1 MLIRFSSSACLIQNA
16 SVPEEG
22 KDFIK
27 KILVL
32 DPKLRMTTKE
42 MLQHPFLTSDDVPK
56 GLSSEAL
63 LKNYLDLLKF
73 HLSKWRINRL

>member
-1 MLIRFSSSACLIQNA
+1 MKNA
-16 SVPEEG
+16 TVPEEA

-42 MLQHPFLTSDDVPK
+42 MLQHPFLTNEDIPKVLSVEAFLFVYSD
-56 GLSSEAL
+56 SRR
-63 LKNYLDLLKF
+63 F
-73 HLSKWRINRL
+73 RLSKWRTSPFYPKLNLCKS

>member
-1 MLIRFSSSACLIQNA
+1 MIQNA
-16 SVPEEG
+16 TVPEEA

-42 MLQHPFLTSDDVPK
+42 MLQHPFLTSDDIPK
-56 GLSSEAL
+56 NLSV
-63 LKNYLDLLKF
+63 
-73 HLSKWRINRL
+73 

>member
-1 MLIRFSSSACLIQNA
+1 MKNA
-16 SVPEEG
+16 TVPEEA

-32 DPKLRMTTKE
+32 DPKLRMTTKD

-56 GLSSEAL
+56 SLSAEA
-63 LKNYLDLLKF
+63 
-73 HLSKWRINRL
+73 

>member
-1 MLIRFSSSACLIQNA
+1 MQNA
-16 SVPEEG
+16 TVPEEA

-42 MLQHPFLTSDDVPK
+42 MLQHPFLTSEDVPK
-56 GLSSEAL
+56 MLTV
-63 LKNYLDLLKF
+63 
-73 HLSKWRINRL
+73 